1 MAGTTR
7 GRKRLKTDSFSVFE
21 KNVKRSRAFIRV
33 FEGTETAR
41 KQGRPTSDE
50 VDLLR
55 GALVFSV
62 GALDNFVTE
71 LILELVPKFGGSSE
85 AMRQPLTEIA
95 KAEPSLALRVAMAA
109 TKDNGEQEFKTAL
122 GNWLE
127 TKTFHGVKKVMGALT
142 YIGVAMDESTVPTD
156 WKKSLDDYTDWR
168 HAIVHR
174 GDTST
179 VKLEQAQECTD
190 LIEEIG
196 KSINRA
202 AVKLYH

>member
-1 MAGTTR
+1 MAGATR
-7 GRKRLKTDSFSVFE
+7 GAKRRKTESFTVFE
-21 KNVKRSRAFIRV
+21 KNVNRSRAFIRV

-41 KQGRPTSDE
+41 KKGRPTSDE

-71 LILELVPKFGGSSE
+71 LILELVPKFGGSGE

-95 KAEPSLALRVAMAA
+95 KAEPSLALRVAMAKA
-109 TKDNGEQEFKTAL
+109 NAEEEFKAAL

-142 YIGVAMDESTVPTD
+142 YIGVDMDESTLQSD
-156 WKKSLDDYTDWR
+156 WKKSLDEYTDWR

-174 GDTST
+174 GDTRT
-179 VKLEQAQECTD
+179 VKLEQAQQCTD

-196 KSINRA
+196 KSINRS

>member
-7 GRKRLKTDSFSVFE
+7 GRRRLKTDSFAVFE
-21 KNVKRSRAFIRV
+21 KNVNRSRAFIRV
-33 FEGTETAR
+33 FEGAETAR
-41 KQGRPTSDE
+41 KKGRPTSDE

-71 LILELVPKFGGSSE
+71 LILELVPKFGGASE

-95 KAEPSLALRVAMAA
+95 RAEPSLALRVAMA
-109 TKDNGEQEFKTAL
+109 TKANAQEEFKAAL

-142 YIGVAMDESTVPTD
+142 YIGVVMDESTLATD
-156 WKKSLDDYTDWR
+156 WKKGLDDYTDWR

-174 GDTST
+174 GDTRT
-179 VKLEQAQECTD
+179 VKLDQAQQCTD